1 MKKMKNF
8 FYAGCEMLKKNTDE
22 IFFLL
27 AISSMFVPSAL
38 SNANGLFDKKW
49 IYLTT
54 KYSANDS
61 VGIRNHR
68 RNKITND

>member
-49 IYLTT
+49 IVKAYF
-54 KYSANDS
+54 D
-61 VGIRNHR
+61 
-68 RNKITND
+68 NKIFCQ

>member
-1 MKKMKNF
+1 
-8 FYAGCEMLKKNTDE
+8 
-22 IFFLL
+22 
-27 AISSMFVPSAL
+27 MFVPSAL